1 MADVP
6 DYSLGTPCW
15 FELGTTDQTA
25 AKQFYGQ
32 LFGWS
37 AQDYPMGPDEFYTML
52 RLNGRDAGA
61 AYTLSAKL
69 LEQGIKAH
77 WNLYFATPDV
87 DASAALVSKL
97 GGALIQPPFDVMDA
111 GRMAICKDPGGA
123 MFSLWQGK
131 RHRGAAVLNE
141 NNAVCWSE
149 LATRD
154 TGQARDFYIGMFGWK
169 TQSSANMSSYIEFIA
184 GGLARGGL
192 LPMDDDWK
200 GIPSHWAIYV
210 LVEDCDAAA
219 AKVRELGGTVRH
231 GPFSAPGVGRIAMLA
246 DPQGA
251 AFSVITLEQA
261 V

>member
-1 MADVP
+1 V
-6 DYSLGTPCW
+6 
-15 FELGTTDQTA
+15 
-25 AKQFYGQ
+25 
-32 LFGWS
+32 
-37 AQDYPMGPDEFYTML
+37 
-52 RLNGRDAGA
+52 
-61 AYTLSAKL
+61 
-69 LEQGIKAH
+69 I
-77 WNLYFATPDV
+77 
-87 DASAALVSKL
+87 
-97 GGALIQPPFDVMDA
+97 
-111 GRMAICKDPGGA
+111 
-123 MFSLWQGK
+123 
-131 RHRGAAVLNE
+131 NE

-149 LATRD
+149 LATWD

-169 TQSSANMSSYIEFIA
+169 TQSSANMASYIEFIS

-251 AFSVITLEQA
+251 GFSVITLEQA